1 MITKTPPATPPKFKP
16 MKTAPH
22 PRLAD
27 IDDAQPSV
35 HVPRSTGNYNQYST
49 FMLNNGRS
57 R

>member
-1 MITKTPPATPPKFKP
+1 MIAPAAKPPVFKP
-16 MKTAPH
+16 MKSAPH

-27 IDDAQPSV
+27 IDHAQPAV
-35 HVPRSTGNYNQYST
+35 HVPRSTGNFNQYSK